1 METVEASSK
10 SIEIAVMEAGGLR
23 CARALARA
31 AWRLPG
37 WPLHCK
43 HAVSTRTPHASTNT
57 RHPARPHR
65 IVPDEELDV
74 LVAEVEADKAAA
86 DAAKRRGGGGG
97 GGGDAAQP
105 AAT

>member
-1 METVEASSK
+1 
-10 SIEIAVMEAGGLR
+10 
-23 CARALARA
+23 
-31 AWRLPG
+31 
-37 WPLHCK
+37 
-43 HAVSTRTPHASTNT
+43 
-57 RHPARPHR
+57 
-65 IVPDEELDV
+65 VPDEELDV